1 MQAGEQSEIFCV
13 ERKRKKTLEF
23 YLAKLSFIS
32 AGEMNIFSDKQK
44 LRDFVIRKLSR
55 NVENLQKEGNTI
67 GQKLRSFF
75 FFNYRSNDNSS
86 VKGYRKEKALGIT
99 Y

>member
-13 ERKRKKTLEF
+13 ERKRKTLEF

-75 FFNYRSNDNSS
+75 FLII
-86 VKGYRKEKALGIT
+86 VQMIIAVLKGTERRRHWE
-99 Y
+99 

>member
-13 ERKRKKTLEF
+13 ERKRKTLEF
-23 YLAKLSFIS
+23 YVAKLSFIS

-44 LRDFVIRKLSR
+44 LRGFVIRKLSR

-75 FFNYRSNDNSS
+75 F
-86 VKGYRKEKALGIT
+86 
-99 Y
+99 

>member
-1 MQAGEQSEIFCV
+1 MKYFVLKEKE
-13 ERKRKKTLEF
+13 KKTLEF

-32 AGEMNIFSDKQK
+32 TGEMNIFSDKQK
-44 LRDFVIRKLSR
+44 LRDSVIRRLAR

-75 FFNYRSNDNSS
+75 FLIIIQMIIA
-86 VKGYRKEKALGIT
+86 VLKGTERRRHWE
-99 Y
+99 

>member
-1 MQAGEQSEIFCV
+1 MKYFVLKEKE
-13 ERKRKKTLEF
+13 KKTLEF

-32 AGEMNIFSDKQK
+32 TGEMNIFSDKQK
-44 LRDFVIRKLSR
+44 LRDSVIRRLAR

-75 FFNYRSNDNSS
+75 FF
-86 VKGYRKEKALGIT
+86 
-99 Y
+99 

>member
-13 ERKRKKTLEF
+13 ERKRKTLEF
-23 YLAKLSFIS
+23 YVAKLSFIS

-75 FFNYRSNDNSS
+75 F
-86 VKGYRKEKALGIT
+86 
-99 Y
+99 

>member
-32 AGEMNIFSDKQK
+32 TGEMNIFSDKQK
-44 LRDFVIRKLSR
+44 LRDSVIRKLSR

-75 FFNYRSNDNSS
+75 FLII
-86 VKGYRKEKALGIT
+86 VQMIIAVLKGTERRRHWE
-99 Y
+99 

>member
-13 ERKRKKTLEF
+13 ERKRKTLEF
-23 YLAKLSFIS
+23 YVAKLSFIS

-75 FFNYRSNDNSS
+75 FLII
-86 VKGYRKEKALGIT
+86 VQMIIAVLKGTERRRHWE
-99 Y
+99 